1 MRLTTSFQL
10 SELVDPDI
18 LERVGDRAA
27 DFLHP
32 ELAPTLQKLRD
43 RLGAISVNGTFN
55 GKTFTE
61 SGLRHPKTRTGASLS
76 AHRFGT
82 AADCKF
88 YEATPIEAQ
97 RYILKHA
104 DEFPYITR
112 MENADVTVTWLHLEV
127 GKRKGSIYVFNP

>member
-1 MRLTTSFQL
+1 MRLTTSFLL

-43 RLGAISVNGTFN
+43 RFGAICVNGTFR

-61 SGLRHPKTRTGASLS
+61 SGLRHPKARTGASLS
-76 AHRFGT
+76 SHRFGT

-88 YEATPIEAQ
+88 YEATPIEVQ

-104 DEFPYITR
+104 DEFPHITR
-112 MENADVTVTWLHLEV
+112 MENAEVTVTWLHIEI
-127 GKRKGSIYVFNP
+127 GKRKSSIYVFNP